1 MKKRFL
7 AVSGLLGWLL
17 LVIVL
22 MIISG
27 NVNSEIYFVLGL
39 LGLMVVAI
47 LITPIYSKPRY
58 AKKLLLVRFFGAF
71 LFIALFFEQFI
82 TGLPGISI
90 PLIGSYIPLEQVLI
104 IATSL
109 LGVVSVFIG
118 AIVLNNSQGISSEM
132 MQKALAVSD
141 EHDCRRMREDA
152 VSYYI
157 PPEKEGSSVMQFV
170 PESVEKPA
178 PSKAVVTCINGEQ
191 VRGQFMVPSG
201 YPLLQMLRKSYD
213 LRLPVKE
220 EALLV
225 AIKEICEDVIEI
237 ADTVDAVRKEGFILI
252 ELHNFRLMSICTDIK
267 DDFPTCCKI
276 YPCPICSLIACILA
290 EGLGITCTIEHVRSD
305 PRVHS
310 ITLYLSLIPLREPVF

>member
-47 LITPIYSKPRY
+47 LITPIYSKPKY
-58 AKKLLLVRFFGAF
+58 AKKLMLVRFFGAF
-71 LFIALFFEQFI
+71 LFVALFFEQFI

-109 LGVVSVFIG
+109 LGVVSVFAG

-141 EHDCRRMREDA
+141 EHDCRRICEDA
-152 VSYYI
+152 VSYYL
-157 PPEKEGSSVMQFV
+157 PPDKVGGSVMQFV

-178 PSKAVVTCINGEQ
+178 PSQAVVTCINGEQ

-252 ELHNFRLMSICTDIK
+252 ELHNFRLMSICT
-267 DDFPTCCKI
+267 
-276 YPCPICSLIACILA
+276 

-305 PRVHS
+305 PRLHS